1 LSDQPSALAD
11 PTEVGSYFVAN
22 YPPFSVWSAEAVA
35 RDAMPALRTAPG
47 NPANLVPPL
56 GLYLHIPF
64 CRKRCHFCYFRVYT
78 DKNAQEV
85 TQYLDVLAREWEL
98 YGQLPAIAGRDLN
111 FVYFGGGTPS
121 FLSTTQL
128 QGLVRRLKAVASW
141 NQAEEVAFECE
152 PGTLTESKLAAIR
165 EIGVTRLSLGIE
177 NFDDRILEL
186 NGRAHRSPEIGQ
198 AYRSARSLGFPQINI
213 DLIAGMVG
221 ETDANWASCIEK
233 TIDLAPDSITI
244 YQMELPFN
252 TTISKDLLKGT
263 RIFTDPV
270 ANWSTKRRWVQEAF
284 EALERAGYHIGS
296 AYTAVKDPSRTKF
309 IYRDRLWQ
317 GADMVGLG
325 VASFGLV
332 NGVHIQNFDTWETY
346 SDAIGHD
353 ELPLSRAYRPTAEEQ
368 LIREL
373 VLQLKLGS
381 IQPAYFRDKYGVDVV
396 KRFREQFASLAAEGY
411 TKTVSDAGVRLTRT
425 ALLRIDSLLPRF
437 FLPQHV
443 GIRYT

>member
-1 LSDQPSALAD
+1 
-11 PTEVGSYFVAN
+11 
-22 YPPFSVWSAEAVA
+22 
-35 RDAMPALRTAPG
+35 
-47 NPANLVPPL
+47 
-56 GLYLHIPF
+56 
-64 CRKRCHFCYFRVYT
+64 
-78 DKNAQEV
+78 
-85 TQYLDVLAREWEL
+85 
-98 YGQLPAIAGRDLN
+98 
-111 FVYFGGGTPS
+111 
-121 FLSTTQL
+121 
-128 QGLVRRLKAVASW
+128 
-141 NQAEEVAFECE
+141 
-152 PGTLTESKLAAIR
+152 
-165 EIGVTRLSLGIE
+165 
-177 NFDDRILEL
+177 
-186 NGRAHRSPEIGQ
+186 
-198 AYRSARSLGFPQINI
+198 
-213 DLIAGMVG
+213 LIAGMVG
-221 ETDANWASCIEK
+221 ETDANWKSCVEK
-233 TIDLAPDSITI
+233 TIELEPDSITV

-263 RIFTDPV
+263 RLFTDPV

-317 GADMVGLG
+317 GADMAGLG

-332 NGVHIQNFDTWETY
+332 NGVHIQNLDTWETY
-346 SDAIGHD
+346 SDAIGRD

-381 IQPAYFRDKYGVDVV
+381 IQPAYFRHKYGVDILQ
-396 KRFREQFASLAAEGY
+396 RFHEQFASLVAEGH
-411 TKTVSDAGVRLTRT
+411 TATVSDAGVRLTRA